1 MLQNPNA
8 PQSGNSTG
16 LVMGGINLTSYPR
29 DLLSE
34 IEENFRDNSRPIT
47 IIFEDGRKEV
57 CEARSDRRGQPRRGT
72 SHSIEGK
79 E

>member
-1 MLQNPNA
+1 MKVNT

-34 IEENFRDNSRPIT
+34 IEENFRDTSRPIT
-47 IIFEDGRKEV
+47 IIFEDGKKKSVR
-57 CEARSDRRGQPRRGT
+57 CDQTGGGNPA
-72 SHSIEGK
+72 EGMNRL
-79 E
+79 EGRE

>member
-34 IEENFRDNSRPIT
+34 IEENFRDTERT
-47 IIFEDGRKEV
+47 FTFIFEDGHKDVIKLNTPREV
-57 CEARSDRRGQPRRGT
+57 KS
-72 SHSIEGK
+72 
-79 E
+79 

>member
-29 DLLSE
+29 DILSE
-34 IEENFRDNSRPIT
+34 IAGNFRDTGRT
-47 IIFEDGRKEV
+47 FTFIFEHGHKEV
-57 CEARSDRRGQPRRGT
+57 IKLNVPREAKS
-72 SHSIEGK
+72 
-79 E
+79 

>member
-1 MLQNPNA
+1 MKVNT

-34 IEENFRDNSRPIT
+34 IEENFRDTSRPIT
-47 IIFEDGRKEV
+47 IIFEDGKKEV
-57 CEARSDRRGQPRRGT
+57 CEVRSDRRGKPRRGQPRRG
-72 SHSIEGK
+72 HE
-79 E
+79 

>member
-1 MLQNPNA
+1 MLKNPNA
-8 PQSGNSTG
+8 PQSVGSTG

-34 IEENFRDNSRPIT
+34 IEENFRDTSRPIT
-47 IIFEDGRKEV
+47 IIFEDGKKEV
-57 CEARSDRRGQPRRGT
+57 CEVRSDRRGQPRRG
-72 SHSIEGK
+72 HGHRLEGK